1 MLPFRVKCKTFPK
14 IFDTKYFEHEKTY
27 SREKTVEYVGE
38 VSNEVFDAL
47 MEAEQKGST
56 AALDALAVDHFY
68 EILGLAISNSQY
80 DTICSDTIKRVLHC
94 DDLPDGG
101 QALYSALDQKY
112 ADVEVVYESCY
123 EANAR
128 IPSDKALDAIFEE
141 YGFCLVRAYEW
152 VEISAAE
159 KAYLE

>member
-14 IFDTKYFEHEKTY
+14 IFDTKYFDHDRTY
-27 SREKTVEYVGE
+27 SREKMVEFVGE

-101 QALYSALDQKY
+101 QALYGALVKNMLMLRLFTKAVMKPTQEFLPTKHLMQSLRNTVSVSY
-112 ADVEVVYESCY
+112 AHM
-123 EANAR
+123 N
-128 IPSDKALDAIFEE
+128 
-141 YGFCLVRAYEW
+141 G
-152 VEISAAE
+152 
-159 KAYLE
+159 